1 MNKTKIIQ
9 IIIEII
15 FKFLKI
21 MVEAVL
27 LYITIILFKKQEIFI
42 ACVFFM
48 IALNNI
54 LTTKLKLKEI

>member
-15 FKFLKI
+15 FKLLKI
-21 MVEAVL
+21 IIESGL
-27 LYITIILFKKQEIFI
+27 LYLSIIFFKKQEIFI
-42 ACVFFM
+42 ACVFLM
-48 IALNNI
+48 ITLNNI